1 MATAVVNYRYELRR
15 GNELVATGRLAREQP
30 FEVGEGVEIAGLIGI
45 VRTVEPILGE
55 RELRLVVQLG
65 RKTADA

>member
-1 MATAVVNYRYELRR
+1 MRSPVMRSTLRI
-15 GNELVATGRLAREQP
+15 L
-30 FEVGEGVEIAGLIGI
+30 AGLIGI

-65 RKTADA
+65 RKTSDS